1 MESIR
6 YRAIIERV
14 REANMQPLQLSV
26 SCLRLG
32 VRIDAAASLLLSAPP
47 PIPPPP
53 FSLSEGD
60 ILKHTLSSRSLTYSI
75 ITAHR
80 CISVAGS
87 RWVVDFVFR

>member
-1 MESIR
+1 M
-6 YRAIIERV
+6 ERV

-32 VRIDAAASLLLSAPP
+32 VKKSMLQHLFSSLPP
-47 PIPPPP
+47 TPPPP

>member
-1 MESIR
+1 M
-6 YRAIIERV
+6 ERV

-32 VRIDAAASLLLSAPP
+32 VRIDAAASLLLSA
-47 PIPPPP
+47 PPP